1 MTDKQL
7 EQKVKAAIQKWA
19 AALGIS
25 DYTYTIELCTD
36 RKLRGNYAEVNTD
49 DETREVTVSMNKH
62 RLSREPNE
70 LEKTVVHELLHTRL
84 NEYAE
89 HAITIINEYVTSPKT
104 KHLLGKQLERLEHKV
119 VVALT
124 DALTR
129 KGD

>member
-1 MTDKQL
+1 MTDKQI
-7 EQKVKAAIQKWA
+7 EQRVKAAIQKWA

-25 DYTYTIELCTD
+25 DYTYAVELGTD
-36 RKLRGNYAEVNTD
+36 KQLRGNYAEINTD
-49 DETREVTVSMNKH
+49 DETREVTVSVNRQRM
-62 RLSREPNE
+62 SREPKE

-89 HAITIINEYVTSPKT
+89 HAITIINEYVRSPKT
-104 KHLLGKQLERLEHKV
+104 KHLLGRQLERLEHKV

-124 DALTR
+124 DALMR